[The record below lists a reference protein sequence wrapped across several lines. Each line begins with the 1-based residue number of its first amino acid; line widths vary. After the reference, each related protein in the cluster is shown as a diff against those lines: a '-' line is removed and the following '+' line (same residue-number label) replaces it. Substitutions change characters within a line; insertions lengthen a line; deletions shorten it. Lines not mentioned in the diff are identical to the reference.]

1 MKKIEW
7 FEEDGCL
14 GGMRGLTV
22 DLKNRTIQGW
32 NTKLE
37 PITKDNISDVEY
49 CIEMNIAEL
58 NESISKMKERLS
70 QTETKRIKIHDG
82 YKISE
87 PLNEKMRIK
96 YEERLRDDI
105 ATLNKLRSISLDT
118 LIKIK

>member
-1 MKKIEW
+1 
-7 FEEDGCL
+7 
-14 GGMRGLTV
+14 MRGLTV

-49 CIEMNIAEL
+49 CIEMNVAEL
-58 NESISKMKERLS
+58 NESISRLKERLS
-70 QTETKRIKIHDG
+70 QTEAKRINIHNG

-96 YEERLRDDI
+96 YEERLKNDTE
-105 ATLNKLRSISLDT
+105 TLNKFRSISLDD
-118 LIKIK
+118 LIAK